1 MAWPAHTRSNAR
13 VCALLARRWRSTART
28 LGRDVA
34 RDTGRFAGHNVSRYI
49 AGYAARQLACAAA
62 SLWFGLM
69 GLGLPGSAKAGTVPP
84 PDRAVALAPHIVEL
98 VFAAGA
104 GHTLVG
110 VVQGSDYPEAAR
122 SIANVGDGTRLN
134 AERLLSL
141 APDVVIG
148 WQPAPL
154 RSLLPLLAAQHI
166 DVVYSDPQ
174 RLDEIA
180 RDIARLGTVLGTRD
194 IALAHAASLAAR
206 VQALRDRYQGAPPV
220 RVFVQVGQDPLYS
233 LGETSIV
240 SDALKICGGVNV
252 MGPSGLAAPRTSVEG
267 VLATQP
273 DVILAGVSSEPERAM
288 LTTFWRA
295 RGWPAMPADSG
306 HRIITLDADALYRAT
321 PRMID
326 ATEQLCLRLDQVRAM
341 MTDTQKRNGTLT
353 HDP

>member
-1 MAWPAHTRSNAR
+1 MARHM
-13 VCALLARRWRSTART
+13 
-28 LGRDVA
+28 
-34 RDTGRFAGHNVSRYI
+34 
-49 AGYAARQLACAAA
+49 ACAAVN
-62 SLWFGLM
+62 LWFGLM
-69 GLGLPGSAKAGTVPP
+69 GMGVAGGAHAAAGPNR
-84 PDRAVALAPHIVEL
+84 DRAVALAPHIVEL

-110 VVQGSDYPEAAR
+110 VVQGSDFPEQAR
-122 SIANVGDGTRLN
+122 SIANVGDGMRLS

-141 APDVVIG
+141 APAVVIG

-154 RSLLPLLAAQHI
+154 RSLLPLLAARHI
-166 DVVYSDPQ
+166 TVIYSDPQ

-180 RDIARLGTVLGTRD
+180 QDIARLGTVLGTGD
-194 IALAHAASLAAR
+194 IARARAASLVAR
-206 VQALRDRYQGAPPV
+206 VQGLRDRYRHAAPV
-220 RVFVQVGQDPLYS
+220 RVFIQVGQGPLYS

-240 SDALKICGGVNV
+240 SDALKTCGGVNV
-252 MGPSGLAAPRTSVEG
+252 MGASGLAAPRTSVEG

-273 DVILAGVSSEPERAM
+273 DVILAGISNEPERAA
-288 LTTFWRA
+288 LVNFWRM
-295 RGWPAMPADSG
+295 RGWPATPADSE
-306 HRIITLDADALYRAT
+306 HRIVTLDADALYRAT

>member
-1 MAWPAHTRSNAR
+1 MAWMEHTRGNAR
-13 VCALLARRWRSTART
+13 VCSWIAQGTPPVAQHTARA
-28 LGRDVA
+28 V
-34 RDTGRFAGHNVSRYI
+34 I
-49 AGYAARQLACAAA
+49 

-69 GLGLPGSAKAGTVPP
+69 GMGLTGSVNAGEATHH
-84 PDRAVALAPHIVEL
+84 DRAVALAPHIVEL

-110 VVQGSDYPEAAR
+110 VVQGSDYPEQAR

-141 APDVVIG
+141 APGVVIG

-154 RSLLPLLAAQHI
+154 RSLLPLLAAHHI
-166 DVVYSDPQ
+166 AVVYSDPQ

-180 RDIARLGTVLGTRD
+180 QDIARLGTELGTRD
-194 IALAHAASLAAR
+194 IAQVTAASLQAR
-206 VQALRDRYQGAPPV
+206 VQALRDRYRHAAPV

-240 SDALKICGGVNV
+240 SDAVKTCGGVNV
-252 MGPSGLAAPRTSVEG
+252 MGATGLAAPRTSVEG

-273 DVILAGVSSEPERAM
+273 DVILAGTSTAQERAV
-288 LTTFWRA
+288 LTNFWRM
-295 RGWPAMPADSG
+295 RGWPAMPADST

-341 MTDTQKRNGTLT
+341 MIDTQKRNGTLT
-353 HDP
+353 NDP